1 MSCAR
6 REDSFIP
13 LTWLNPRGTRWGIG
27 DEQQLSR
34 NGNELDGCDSCWQSE
49 ADERRT
55 LGNRGR
61 VCNREPNLPRF
72 CRAFLA
78 VSLRIDSRSET
89 LRVEGH
95 CRLHRHHAHR
105 QRHHGKPEHL
115 DRLSVRALLL
125 HRWTRTQGLPGTAP
139 DRTILRLVWL
149 PSWVLSTVVVGE
161 VRRRSPLFTAV
172 AVSLVAS
179 FMMVA
184 WDLSLDPIAS
194 TIRQNWIWTH
204 GAGYFGVPISN
215 FLGWSFTVYVFLQ
228 PFALYVRQSGSDALS
243 RTVPLTHYLQAIL
256 VYLWTSVGFLRS
268 FLFHTNMQ
276 VTDAVGQTWRTGDIY
291 ETSAIMAIYTM
302 IFISILALVILFRD
316 RLMQKNRLP

>member
-1 MSCAR
+1 
-6 REDSFIP
+6 
-13 LTWLNPRGTRWGIG
+13 LTDATPAGNQRLTNVVLWGIAVG
-27 DEQQLSR
+27 YVIGSLISPGFAVPFLLFPFALIHGAKRYGWKGIVVFTVITLIVSGIMENLSILT
-34 NGNELDGCDSCWQSE
+34 GFPFGHYYYTDG
-49 ADERRT
+49 
-55 LGNRGR
+55 LGPK
-61 VCNREPNLPRF
+61 V
-72 CRAFLA
+72 FLVPLLIA
-78 VSLRIDSRSET
+78 PSYVSFGYL
-89 LRVEGH
+89 
-95 CRLHRHHAHR
+95 A
-105 QRHHGKPEHL
+105 
-115 DRLSVRALLL
+115 
-125 HRWTRTQGLPGTAP
+125 
-139 DRTILRLVWL
+139 
-149 PSWVLSTVVVGE
+149 WVLSTVVVGE

-194 TIRQNWIWTH
+194 TIRQNWIWTQ
-204 GAGYFGVPISN
+204 GGGYFGVPISN

-243 RTVPLTHYLQAIL
+243 RTVPLSHYLQAIL

-316 RLMQKNRLP
+316 RLMQKNSWP